1 MKKLVIVLAA
11 ILVSVSMA
19 TAQSG
24 TSYSLSSSIPGV
36 SSSIYSTPKVSNYN
50 TTCKSVSSYLT
61 NQTYQTP
68 NSYTTVNTTRTS
80 LSNNSYISGTDVF
93 SNGSLRSSSIT
104 TSIDFGGSKMT
115 TTNIFDKN
123 GNLKSSRIKNKIIG
137 W

>member
-50 TTCKSVSSYLT
+50 TTYKSVSSYLT